1 MKPLTPASPH
11 AIIVIGIPGSGKSSF
26 AEHFAETFKAPI
38 VNTTAIA
45 READLNPDQ
54 AEIVAASLL
63 KQVYKSSRTFLVE
76 GDLDKRSQRLDYIK
90 DLKKLG
96 FMPLVVW
103 VQTDTVESQ
112 RRATRP
118 YPKGSGLTIEQFD
131 QALDSFEAPDEKE
144 KAVVISGKHTFATQL
159 KVVLRQLALHRAAV
173 SATSRVRSTRG
184 ISVR

>member
-38 VNTTAIA
+38 VNVTAIA
-45 READLNPDQ
+45 REAQLQPDQ
-54 AEIVAASLL
+54 AEIIAQAML
-63 KQVYKSSRTFLVE
+63 KEVYKSNRTFLIE
-76 GDLDKRSQRLDYIK
+76 GVMQTKAERLEYIK
-90 DLKKLG
+90 SMKKLG
-96 FMPLVVW
+96 YMPLVVW
-103 VQTDTVESQ
+103 VQTDTVESE

-118 YPKGSGLTIEQFD
+118 YPKGSGLSIEEFD
-131 QALDSFEAPDEKE
+131 AALSSFEAPDDKE

-173 SATSRVRSTRG
+173 SASSRVRSTRG